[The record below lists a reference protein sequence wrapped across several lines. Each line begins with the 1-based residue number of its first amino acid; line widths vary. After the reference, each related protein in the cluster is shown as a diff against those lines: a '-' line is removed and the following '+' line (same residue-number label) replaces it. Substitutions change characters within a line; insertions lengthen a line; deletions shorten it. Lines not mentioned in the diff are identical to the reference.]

1 MKYRRDAF
9 HVLFFIGMSSIA
21 FSVSASSTGI
31 IHFSGKI
38 LEPSCYAGQVDPKA
52 TDKGYLVCWHEAG
65 FVNSAVVQNPSG
77 HIVVDD
83 RRIHNVTHSN
93 IPEMRVFSLWTITD
107 DDVTPLCVSGRI

>member
-38 LEPSCYAGQVDPKA
+38 LEPSCYAGQVDPNA
-52 TDKGYLVCWHEAG
+52 TDKGYLVCWHEAWVRQFRG
-65 FVNSAVVQNPSG
+65 SPKPIWS
-77 HIVVDD
+77 HC
-83 RRIHNVTHSN
+83 S
-93 IPEMRVFSLWTITD
+93 
-107 DDVTPLCVSGRI
+107 